1 MQREENRHTKRKLM
15 TSYITS
21 IVSISLVLFMLGL
34 IGFLVLNAKKL
45 SDYVKENIGFT
56 VFLKENIKEADVFQI
71 QKILDTKPYVKETMY
86 VNAEQAA
93 REFQEE
99 IGEDFIDF
107 LGFNPLV
114 PSIDVKLFAK
124 YANPDS
130 IMVIEKN
137 LQDFSEIKEVYYQ
150 KSLIHL
156 VNENV
161 RKISLFIFF
170 ISGILLLIA
179 LALINNTIRLAV
191 YSKRFLIRTMQL
203 VGATGRFIRKPF
215 LYRSVYQGGIGAL
228 AAMFMLSAMIYFLQK
243 ELEGIIGFKDLT
255 ILGILYLF
263 VLLLGIAINW
273 ISTYFAVNK
282 YLRMK
287 TDNLYS

>member
-1 MQREENRHTKRKLM
+1 
-15 TSYITS
+15 
-21 IVSISLVLFMLGL
+21 MLGL
-34 IGFLVLNAKKL
+34 IGFLILNAHKL

-86 VNAEQAA
+86 INADQAA
-93 REFQEE
+93 RDFQEE
-99 IGEDFIDF
+99 IGENFIDF
-107 LGFNPLV
+107 LGFNPLL
-114 PSIDVKLFAK
+114 PSIDVKLFAN

-130 IMVIEKN
+130 IKVIEKN
-137 LQDFSEIKEVYYQ
+137 LQAFSDIKEVHYQ

-161 RKISLFIFF
+161 RKISLFILF
-170 ISGILLLIA
+170 ISGVLFLIA
-179 LALINNTIRLAV
+179 FALINNTIRLAV

-215 LYRSVYQGGIGAL
+215 LYRSIIHGFVGAL
-228 AAMFMLSAMIYFLQK
+228 TAILMLSAMIYFMEM
-243 ELEGIIGFKDLT
+243 ELEGIIGFKDIS
-255 ILGILYLF
+255 ILGILYVI
-263 VLLLGIAINW
+263 VLILGVAINW

-282 YLRMK
+282 YLRIK

>member
-1 MQREENRHTKRKLM
+1 MQKTDNKHTKRRLISSYF
-15 TSYITS
+15 TSM
-21 IVSISLVLFMLGL
+21 VSISLVLFMLGL
-34 IGFLVLNAKKL
+34 IGFLILNAKKL
-45 SDYVKENIGFT
+45 SNYVKENIGFT
-56 VFLKENIKEADVFQI
+56 VFLKEDIKEADVFQI

-86 VNAEQAA
+86 INAEEAA

-99 IGEDFIDF
+99 IGEDFIDL

-114 PSIDVKLFAK
+114 PSIDVRLHAN

-130 IMVIEKN
+130 IKVIEEN
-137 LQDFSEIKEVYYQ
+137 LQDFSEIKEVHYQ

-161 RKISLFIFF
+161 KKISLFILF
-170 ISGILLLIA
+170 ISGILFLIA

-215 LYRSVYQGGIGAL
+215 LNRSIIQGCVGAL
-228 AAMFMLSAMIYFLQK
+228 AAMLMLSAMIYFLQM
-243 ELEGIIGFKDLT
+243 ELEGIIGFKDIT
-255 ILGILYLF
+255 ILGILYVF

-282 YLRMK
+282 YLRIK

>member
-1 MQREENRHTKRKLM
+1 MQKGDTRHTKRKLISSYF
-15 TSYITS
+15 TSM
-21 IVSISLVLFMLGL
+21 VSISLVLFMLGL
-34 IGFLVLNAKKL
+34 IGFLILNARKL

-56 VFLKENIKEADVFQI
+56 VFLKENVKEADVFQI

-86 VNAEQAA
+86 VDAEQAA
-93 REFQEE
+93 RDFQEE
-99 IGEDFIDF
+99 IGENFIDF

-114 PSIDVKLFAK
+114 PSIDVKLYAN

-130 IMVIEKN
+130 IKVIEEN
-137 LQDFSEIKEVYYQ
+137 LQDLSEIKEVHYQ

-161 RKISLFIFF
+161 KKISLFILF
-170 ISGILLLIA
+170 ISGVLFLIA

-215 LYRSVYQGGIGAL
+215 LYRSIIQGCVGAL
-228 AAMFMLSAMIYFLQK
+228 TAMFMLSAMIYFLQM
-243 ELEGIIGFKDLT
+243 ELEGIIGFKDIN
-255 ILGILYLF
+255 ILGILYVF
-263 VLLLGIAINW
+263 VLFLGIAINW

-282 YLRMK
+282 YLRIK
-287 TDNLYS
+287 TDFLYS